1 MALGWA
7 RGTGPIAMPDACER
21 IQVQRAILSG
31 KLARLS
37 LGDRVLGRTLAD
49 FQARVPAKITLVNN
63 DGALAE
69 A

>member
-1 MALGWA
+1 MA
-7 RGTGPIAMPDACER
+7 DACER
-21 IQVQRAILSG
+21 LQVERAIFPG
-31 KLARLS
+31 KMARLS
-37 LGDRVLGRTLAD
+37 LGDRVLGRTLGD